1 MGFLPEVNGEKMTNW
16 DKRMSRNSSF
26 NDTLG
31 IIKEDG
37 LKLNIYR
44 GIGSSSDPWKKSSG
58 LEQSHNGSRDGIN
71 RLKLESL
78 EFKKFIWI

>member
-1 MGFLPEVNGEKMTNW
+1 MGFLPEVNGEKMTNL
-16 DKRMSRNSSF
+16 DKRMSRNSF

-31 IIKEDG
+31 IEEDG

-44 GIGSSSDPWKKSSG
+44 GIGSSSDPWKKSLG
-58 LEQSHNGSRDGIN
+58 LEQSHNGNRDGIN

-78 EFKKFIWI
+78 EFKKFIWM